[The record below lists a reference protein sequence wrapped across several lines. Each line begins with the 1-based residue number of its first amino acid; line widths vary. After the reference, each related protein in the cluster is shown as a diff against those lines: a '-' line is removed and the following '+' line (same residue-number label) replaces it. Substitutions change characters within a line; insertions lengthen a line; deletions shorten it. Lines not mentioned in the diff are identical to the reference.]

1 MVFNKSNGFY
11 KSNTTK
17 IVHEDLI
24 DYLCRNFVFKVDL
37 EQLKVSKF
45 LILKQSKMLLLENS
59 SCMASLGVF
68 FATTLSCCISFL
80 TILISF
86 PNLFYTYPDEC
97 H

>member
-45 LILKQSKMLLLENS
+45 LILKQSKMLLLEILPAWRLWVYFLPPL
-59 SCMASLGVF
+59 CLVASLF
-68 FATTLSCCISFL
+68 
-80 TILISF
+80 
-86 PNLFYTYPDEC
+86 
-97 H
+97 